1 MICPWC
7 VLAHIICTSMSI
19 PRTIQLERMTHMYVH
34 TRYQVCTY
42 VLHLYSRYQLY
53 RLLYY
58 IYSWSPF
65 KHLGTQNI
73 EHNRYSTATSP
84 PLLPPPRSLVSGLSS
99 AMLTLCSTGWARR
112 PHASL
117 SAVGNHF
124 LRLTNLTSSKKNGYG
139 RRKSVRNCF
148 AVMLV
153 ESERSL
159 SFSSCAQ
166 PHVPLS
172 RLFLGQRVSFI
183 HTRRVLVHVVVEVL
197 AFDLFESGQSY
208 SQSSSWQEV
217 IDTAHCGHRM
227 LVRASHGHG
236 QRYRYA
242 TLTRG
247 EQQQQ

>member
-172 RLFLGQRVSFI
+172 RLFLGQRVSF
-183 HTRRVLVHVVVEVL
+183 
-197 AFDLFESGQSY
+197 
-208 SQSSSWQEV
+208 
-217 IDTAHCGHRM
+217 
-227 LVRASHGHG
+227 
-236 QRYRYA
+236 
-242 TLTRG
+242 TRG
-247 EQQQQ
+247 EFSSMSSLRSWRLTSSRAARATARAAAGRRSSIPRTADIGCWCALVTVTGRHIDMPR

>member
-42 VLHLYSRYQLY
+42 VLHLYTIIPTAVLY
-53 RLLYY
+53 LLVVSFQTFGNTKYRTQPLQHSY
-58 IYSWSPF
+58 EPTPTAPSKVSSEWSVICYA
-65 KHLGTQNI
+65 HLVLHWVGPP
-73 EHNRYSTATSP
+73 ATCVLVRGRE
-84 PLLPPPRSLVSGLSS
+84 PLLALDQLDKLQEERVRQTKVGSKLLRRDARGIREVFILQQLRPTTRAAVSPLPR
-99 AMLTLCSTGWARR
+99 AARE
-112 PHASL
+112 L
-117 SAVGNHF
+117 
-124 LRLTNLTSSKKNGYG
+124 
-139 RRKSVRNCF
+139 
-148 AVMLV
+148 
-153 ESERSL
+153 
-159 SFSSCAQ
+159 
-166 PHVPLS
+166 
-172 RLFLGQRVSFI
+172 

-236 QRYRYA
+236 QTYRYA